1 MDGYIILTDTY
12 PYFALIEGDIWKEM
26 NRIEI
31 DDEKIDTDEKLR
43 IDIVRKIDE

>member
-12 PYFALIEGDIWKEM
+12 PYFALIEGDEWKHM

-31 DDEKIDTDEKLR
+31 DDEKIDTDEQLR